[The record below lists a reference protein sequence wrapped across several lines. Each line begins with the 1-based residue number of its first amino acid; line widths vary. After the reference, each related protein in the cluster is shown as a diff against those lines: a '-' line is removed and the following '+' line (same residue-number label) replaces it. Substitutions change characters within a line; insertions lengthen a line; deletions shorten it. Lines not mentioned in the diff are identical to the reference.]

1 MTTYELEQAAQKAA
15 EERLNAAYERLWSE
29 EDGEAPHEDSPEW
42 DEVGP
47 FCGCDTCIVR
57 EVLDAAWPYLKEL
70 AAVVEQEDTGHSK
83 WSASGRAGSSPASG
97 THSDYEE
104 VQRLRRAIAD
114 HRVQWVEGIN
124 DAFAEDIR
132 RINSRLWNA
141 L

>member
-15 EERLNAAYERLWSE
+15 EARLAAATEVLF
-29 EDGEAPHEDSPEW
+29 
-42 DEVGP
+42 DESDLPVELAGP
-47 FCGCDTCIVR
+47 YCGCDTCIVR
-57 EVLDAAWPYLKEL
+57 EVIDAAWPYLKEL